1 MRSMRSVSERVQ
13 DLHRFDDSGDAA
25 LGGYDCGHQGCHL
38 KVLEVAVE
46 RVRARSATARAAEA
60 LGFQGPS
67 SEGYRR
73 N

>member
-13 DLHRFDDSGDAA
+13 DLHGFDDSGDVA
-25 LGGYDCGHQGCHL
+25 LGGSDWGHQGSHL
-38 KVLEVAVE
+38 KWLKVEVE

-60 LGFQGPS
+60 LGSQGPS
-67 SEGYRR
+67 AEGYRC